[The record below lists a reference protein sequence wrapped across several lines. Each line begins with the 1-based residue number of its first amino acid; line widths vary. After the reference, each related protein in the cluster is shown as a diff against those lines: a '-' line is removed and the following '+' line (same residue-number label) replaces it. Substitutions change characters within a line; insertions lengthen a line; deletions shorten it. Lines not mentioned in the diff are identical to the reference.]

1 MGSAVCITAILRWL
15 TTERLFGTL
24 SGRTNRPNTNSY
36 VAGLP
41 NMKTLLT
48 IITIFVLVAACNQDE
63 IIKEVPSPTPVY
75 IEVTRVVTATI
86 PSHAPTS
93 TPQPT
98 ATPKPTHTQRPTNT
112 PRSTSTPQPTAT
124 HTPIPPTPT
133 PTMTSEELRCRDTLY
148 PGCPG
153 YTETVYFCPHAR
165 HCKCKIL
172 ERDLTYRIAD
182 CYHHKYERPP
192 TRTPQPPPT
201 LAYSTGTITKHYSSQ
216 SFNVHDIQVQFDTHT
231 FHSNGTTYSQDVCYR
246 VKYRDRQGKSQTV
259 TLKFS
264 LFNYNQRD
272 EYIQLYELSS
282 PGTFDD
288 ADAQGMEQALTNL
301 KNKKEERRYT
311 CN

>member
-1 MGSAVCITAILRWL
+1 MGSAVCIIAILRWL
-15 TTERLFGTL
+15 PTERLFGTL
-24 SGRTNRPNTNSY
+24 PGRTNRPKTNSY

-48 IITIFVLVAACNQDE
+48 TIFIFILVAACNQDE
-63 IIKEVPSPTPVY
+63 IIKKVPSPTPVY

-86 PSHAPTS
+86 RPHTPTLIPSPTTPPEPTS
-93 TPQPT
+93 TP
-98 ATPKPTHTQRPTNT
+98 KPTNT
-112 PRSTSTPQPTAT
+112 PRTTSTPRPTAT
-124 HTPIPPTPT
+124 HTPPTPT
-133 PTMTSEELRCRDTLY
+133 RTMTLEESRCSGKQY

-153 YTETVYFCPHAR
+153 YTETLIYCDVNRCWCNTSYG
-165 HCKCKIL
+165 KYEI
-172 ERDLTYRIAD
+172 
-182 CYHHKYERPP
+182 CYYDHERPP
-192 TRTPQPPPT
+192 TRTPRPEPT
-201 LAYSTGTITKHYSSQ
+201 LAYSIGTIIKHYSAP

-231 FHSNGTTYSQDVCYR
+231 LRSNGTTYPQDVCYR